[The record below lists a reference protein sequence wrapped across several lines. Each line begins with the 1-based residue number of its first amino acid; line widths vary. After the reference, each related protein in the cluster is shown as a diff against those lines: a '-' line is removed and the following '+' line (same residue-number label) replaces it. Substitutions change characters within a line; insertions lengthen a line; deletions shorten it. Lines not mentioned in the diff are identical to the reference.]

1 MAKWGFIA
9 RARAID
15 GYDEYRSDLMI
26 AADDEYEFDIAKSI
40 VRDILARAK
49 AQYISARETPHDY
62 RIIKKCERFLDDFT

>member
-9 RARAID
+9 RARAIE
-15 GYDEYRSDLMI
+15 GYDEYRSGLMI

-49 AQYISARETPHDY
+49 VQYISARETPHDY
-62 RIIKKCERFLDDFT
+62 RIIKQCERFLDDFT